1 MITGEAAAGLIIL
14 FIFVA
19 VTFISLMFLAVGK
32 IVEKI
37 SDAKMKVYENTYVKF
52 FAAIQTYQKLK
63 EEAFIFRCRQISNE
77 REKVDKML
85 EDIKYLP
92 KAERA
97 AWEEN
102 LEAERQRIL
111 DASAAY
117 EDKVAE
123 YANYFKTEVIGAIR
137 EEQVPASLVQQ
148 LGWSDEVTY
157 YLAEDA
163 EKC

>member
-1 MITGEAAAGLIIL
+1 MITDGAAVGLVLLFILVGITVLGLISCI
-14 FIFVA
+14 V
-19 VTFISLMFLAVGK
+19 MK

-63 EEAFIFRCRQISNE
+63 EEAFFKYMQISNE

-97 AWEEN
+97 VQEES
-102 LEAERQRIL
+102 LETERQKL
-111 DASAAY
+111 LEASAAY

-123 YANYFKTEVIGAIR
+123 YTNYFKTEVIGAIM
-137 EEQVPASLVQQ
+137 EEQVPAGLVCK
-148 LGWSDEVTY
+148 LGWSDEVHII
-157 YLAEDA
+157 
-163 EKC
+163 